1 MRPRSPSTRA
11 DRARSSSF
19 NPWQSFADLAL
30 GLMAVFALVLVMLL
44 WTQGEK
50 NDTLAAEKT
59 DLEAHAR
66 QLERDKAQLEQVAL
80 SLDLSKRD
88 LEHQRSAFA
97 LELLELFAHTRA
109 VVEAQDGA
117 EAWIRDLFRDGR
129 CPLVMAEDGTL
140 RRADRSTAAELY
152 RPGEAR
158 MNADGEQALSQCRDT
173 FVRLASCL
181 SPDAASP
188 EPQSAAAKAR
198 ARTCHGVPDPS
209 KADPRTRAQLDQLR
223 KGLEALVL
231 QGNTDRTSVI
241 SASLGVEP
249 IRSQGERMKLN
260 PLTES
265 FVQNAH
271 LGTERARQA
280 LGHLLR
286 GLQDHDAD
294 ANDAL
299 QVMMARVRV
308 ESPSFGRY
316 QAGPQAWRM
325 GQCAPGADSC
335 AEARNLSLSVRWK
348 KQELRAPYEAI
359 LSQVCDMLAHP
370 DSALGQGVVGL
381 LQSPELVRHMRVPS
395 DQWAALVASGEV
407 KVSDVQT
414 LLGCPAAGA
423 GVTP

>member
-1 MRPRSPSTRA
+1 MRPRAPSRTV
-11 DRARSSSF
+11 RARAPFS
-19 NPWQSFADLAL
+19 PWQSFADLAL
-30 GLMAVFALVLVMLL
+30 GLMAVFALVLIMLL

-50 NDTLAAEKT
+50 NDSLAAEK
-59 DLEAHAR
+59 EALVEHAR

-80 SLDLSKRD
+80 ELDLSKRD

-109 VVEAQDGA
+109 VVDAQDGA

-140 RRADRSTAAELY
+140 RRADRASAAELY

-158 MNADGEQALSQCRDT
+158 MNADGEQALRQCQET

-181 SPDAASP
+181 SPDAADAQGGP
-188 EPQSAAAKAR
+188 KTAAAKAR
-198 ARTCHGVPDPS
+198 ARACHGVPDPAQ
-209 KADPRTRAQLDQLR
+209 ADPKTRAQLDHLR

-241 SASLGVEP
+241 SASMGVEP
-249 IRSQGERMKLN
+249 IRGQGERLKLN

-271 LGTERARQA
+271 LGAERARQA
-280 LGHLLR
+280 LGHLLY
-286 GLQDHDAD
+286 GLQAHDAD
-294 ANDAL
+294 AHDAL

-316 QAGPQAWRM
+316 QAGPDAWRE
-325 GQCAPGADSC
+325 GRCADGSDSC
-335 AEARNLSLSVRWK
+335 AEARNLSLSIRWK

-359 LSQVCDMLAHP
+359 LSQVCDMLAAP
-370 DSALGQGVVGL
+370 DSALGQGVLGL
-381 LQSPELVRHMRVPS
+381 LQRPELVSHMRVPS
-395 DQWAALVASGEV
+395 DQWQALITSGQAS
-407 KVSDVQT
+407 VSDVRT
-414 LLGCPAAGA
+414 LLGCAAA
-423 GVTP
+423 PVTP